1 MAVMTELETNPKQTP
16 FFFLTD
22 HNHVVRIP
30 IRLLSK
36 VKSSRET
43 ETLRARLPAQLA
55 QFASNISIIEPIQT
69 IRISHTDGVH
79 CCSCGSEERRT
90 CMSVAVVPSPHS
102 QSQDSEEP
110 RTKPFEFVWQ
120 DWSTGSSYLIG
131 SMSSQK
137 CSISIK
143 YGPPR
148 DGMHSKAETF
158 MACTTTAVGQ
168 MILHT
173 LMVASDLLWKK

>member
-69 IRISHTDGVH
+69 IRISHTDEVY
-79 CCSCGSEERRT
+79 CCSLGLRNGERACQLQWFHLRI
-90 CMSVAVVPSPHS
+90 HS
-102 QSQDSEEP
+102 RKTQSSHVLSLSNSFG
-110 RTKPFEFVWQ
+110 K
-120 DWSTGSSYLIG
+120 TGR
-131 SMSSQK
+131 QVRV
-137 CSISIK
+137 IS
-143 YGPPR
+143 
-148 DGMHSKAETF
+148 
-158 MACTTTAVGQ
+158 
-168 MILHT
+168 
-173 LMVASDLLWKK
+173 